1 MSGTAQ
7 QRGDHHQDAGNVPW
21 QNGHVRLMTSV
32 SHQHVLAW
40 CQYTPNIKQKNI
52 KIFNKDNEASQ
63 LSFFF
68 EMLPFLIF
76 LMSNPQLDS
85 SCFAPH
91 LVVSEGGVLRRC
103 RQMQVATECLWIK
116 NPCRV
121 SDDFGD
127 FQHEFVLVVVV
138 CFYLIS
144 HYRRAILSHLALFN
158 RIFVDVTSAKNPWIH
173 LLLIFPSPGSEAGFV
188 AFGSPSWCL

>member
-1 MSGTAQ
+1 MGWALARTCPSELVLEVKIQCPMFENEFHLFYFSPEWRIDTCSTSIYTPGLGGKDFVFASPFFSCFLCQ
-7 QRGDHHQDAGNVPW
+7 VQPNNVETITKT
-21 QNGHVRLMTSV
+21 LETSLSKTV
-32 SHQHVLAW
+32 TLDSWLLFHINMFLAW

-91 LVVSEGGVLRRC
+91 LVVSKGVGCWGAADRC
-103 RQMQVATECLWIK
+103 K
-116 NPCRV
+116 
-121 SDDFGD
+121 
-127 FQHEFVLVVVV
+127 
-138 CFYLIS
+138 
-144 HYRRAILSHLALFN
+144 
-158 RIFVDVTSAKNPWIH
+158 
-173 LLLIFPSPGSEAGFV
+173 
-188 AFGSPSWCL
+188 